1 MNKKQKDFLWDLILQ
16 GWILTLVILVMGYTV
31 LLVFGSLFLGLII
44 YGEMLISELGIFE
57 KSGLVTLGLTVLYW
71 IIRFIKY
78 SAPVTNKYR
87 LPGFFLLPKKS
98 CRI

>member
-1 MNKKQKDFLWDLILQ
+1 MTLERFLESLKMNKKQKDFLWDLILR

-31 LLVFGSLFLGLII
+31 LLVFGSSFLGLII

-78 SAPVTNKYR
+78 YID
-87 LPGFFLLPKKS
+87 LGKKE
-98 CRI
+98 

>member
-31 LLVFGSLFLGLII
+31 LLVFGSLFLSLII

-71 IIRFIKY
+71 IFRFIKY
-78 SAPVTNKYR
+78 YIE
-87 LPGFFLLPKKS
+87 LGKKE
-98 CRI
+98 